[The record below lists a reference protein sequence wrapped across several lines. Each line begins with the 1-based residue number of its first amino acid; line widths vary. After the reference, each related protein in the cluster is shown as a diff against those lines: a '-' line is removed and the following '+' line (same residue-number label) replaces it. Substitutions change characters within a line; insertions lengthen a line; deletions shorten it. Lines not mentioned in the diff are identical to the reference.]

1 MSLRRSPLPISR
13 TGCLIYH
20 GTNRLHSEKIV
31 AATVDPEH
39 RFDRRQGL
47 NDPFIVPGAIVRHP
61 DQPDWGL
68 GQVQSAIGT
77 RVTVN
82 FEHAGKV
89 VINAAVISLS
99 VIDPETDLP

>member
-1 MSLRRSPLPISR
+1 M
-13 TGCLIYH
+13 
-20 GTNRLHSEKIV
+20 
-31 AATVDPEH
+31 
-39 RFDRRQGL
+39 

-99 VIDPETDLP
+99 AR